1 MDTYTQLIQL
11 WKPNHFEHL
20 QYCLQNCSAYFE
32 DHFEYQGIKAGG
44 LLIDGKLYM
53 QVDIVKI
60 LAEYYGDNSSSYQ
73 SSIGDAIYLFFTDL
87 VEDDVDILSLLEEE
101 VA

>member
-11 WKPNHFEHL
+11 WKPKHFEHL
-20 QYCLQNCSAYFE
+20 QYCLKNCSAYFE

-44 LLIDGKLYM
+44 LLIDSKLYM

-60 LAEYYGDNSSSYQ
+60 LAEYYEDSSFDYQ
-73 SSIGDAIYLFFTDL
+73 STVGDTIYLFFTDL
-87 VEDDVDILSLLEEE
+87 VDDDVDILSLLNKE